1 MKDKLNVMVPVD
13 FTPVSYSAIEFL
25 AFLMDKTPINTH
37 LVHVVEV
44 NSAEWAGAVDS
55 SDTLDKAAL
64 KKKEQLADQKFTTLK
79 QHVDFSFTKEIV
91 FGGLTTSLATYADEH
106 GIDLIIMGTAGA
118 QGWLEKVSGSEAQ
131 HVVRHT
137 NIPVITIHRNASITP
152 LQNLLWVADF
162 KAAKQPEKSV
172 ATIKMLQQL
181 FHARLHLLQV
191 IDKEDDA
198 KTQQLKHNMQV
209 FAEQLNLQNYELHL
223 HHNYEVP
230 AGVRSFN
237 EVSEMDLVL
246 IGTHGR
252 KGISHL
258 FYGSIAETLVNHCIR
273 PLMTY
278 HLN

>member
-13 FTPVSYSAIEFL
+13 FTPVSFRAIEFL

-37 LVHVVEV
+37 LVHVIEI
-44 NSAEWAGAVDS
+44 NSAEWAGSV
-55 SDTLDKAAL
+55 AASETVNKSEL
-64 KKKEQLADQKFTTLK
+64 KQKQELAEQMFAELK
-79 QHVDFSFTKEIV
+79 QHADFSFTSEV
-91 FGGLTTSLATYADEH
+91 LFGGLTTTLATYANAQS
-106 GIDLIIMGTAGA
+106 IDLVIMGTDGA
-118 QGWLEKVSGSEAQ
+118 AGWLEKVSGSEAQ
-131 HVVRHT
+131 HVVRYT
-137 NIPVITIHRNASITP
+137 NIPVITIHKHAAITP
-152 LQNLLWVADF
+152 IQHLLWVADF
-162 KAAKQPEKSV
+162 KAEKQPEKSV
-172 ATIKMLQQL
+172 VTIKMLQQL
-181 FHARLHLLQV
+181 FDAKLHLLQIV
-191 IDKEDDA
+191 DQEDEA
-198 KTQQLKHNMQV
+198 KAQQLKYKMRV

-223 HHNYEVP
+223 HHNYKVP

-258 FYGSIAETLVNHCIR
+258 FYGSVAETLVNHCIR

>member
-1 MKDKLNVMVPVD
+1 MKDKLDIMVPVD
-13 FTPVSYSAIEFL
+13 FTPVSYRAIEFL

-37 LVHVVEV
+37 LVHVIEV
-44 NSAEWAGAVDS
+44 NSAEWAGSVDAS
-55 SDTLDKAAL
+55 ETVNKGEL
-64 KKKEQLADQKFTTLK
+64 KQKQQLAEQKFAELK
-79 QHVDFSFTKEIV
+79 QHVDFSFTSEV
-91 FGGLTTSLATYADEH
+91 LFGGLTTVLADYANNKS
-106 GIDLIIMGTAGA
+106 IDLVIMGTDGA
-118 QGWLEKVSGSEAQ
+118 DGWLEKVSGSEAQ
-131 HVVRHT
+131 HVVRYT
-137 NIPVITIHRNASITP
+137 NIPVITVHKNAAITP
-152 LQNLLWVADF
+152 IQNLLWVADF
-162 KAAKQPEKSV
+162 EAEKQPEQSV

-181 FHARLHLLQV
+181 FDARLHLLQIV
-191 IDKEDDA
+191 NKEDENRLN
-198 KTQQLKHNMQV
+198 QLKGKMQD

-223 HHNYEVP
+223 HHNYKVP

-258 FYGSIAETLVNHCIR
+258 FYGSVAETLVNHCIR

>member
-1 MKDKLNVMVPVD
+1 MKDTLNIMVPVD
-13 FTPVSYSAIEFL
+13 FTPVSYRAIEFL

-37 LVHVVEV
+37 LVHVIEV
-44 NSAEWAGAVDS
+44 NSAEWAGSVDAS
-55 SDTLDKAAL
+55 ETVNKGEL
-64 KKKEQLADQKFTTLK
+64 KQKQQLAEQKFTELK
-79 QHVDFSFTKEIV
+79 QHVDFSFTSEIV
-91 FGGLTTSLATYADEH
+91 YGGLTTTLANYVNNKN
-106 GIDLIIMGTAGA
+106 IDLVIMGTDGA
-118 QGWLEKVSGSEAQ
+118 DGWLEKVSGSEAQ
-131 HVVRHT
+131 HVVRYT
-137 NIPVITIHRNASITP
+137 NIPVITIHKNAAITP
-152 LQNLLWVADF
+152 IQNLLWVADF
-162 KAAKQPEKSV
+162 EAEKQPEQSV

-181 FHARLHLLQV
+181 FQAKLHLLQIV
-191 IDKEDDA
+191 DKEDEA
-198 KTQQLKHNMQV
+198 KAQQLKGKMQD
-209 FAEQLNLQNYELHL
+209 FAEQLKLQNYELHL
-223 HHNYEVP
+223 HHNYKIP

>member
-25 AFLMDKTPINTH
+25 AFLMHKTPINTH

-44 NSAEWAGAVDS
+44 NSAEWAGSVDAS
-55 SDTLDKAAL
+55 ETLSKSEM
-64 KKKEQLADQKFTTLK
+64 KQKVQLAEQKFAALK
-79 QHVDFSFTKEIV
+79 QHVGFRFSSEV
-91 FGGLTTSLATYADEH
+91 LFGGLTTSLAKYAAQNS
-106 GIDLIIMGTAGA
+106 IDLIIMGTDGA
-118 QGWLEKVSGSEAQ
+118 NGWLEKVSGSEAQ
-131 HVVRHT
+131 HVVRYT
-137 NIPVITIHRNASITP
+137 SVPVITIHQDAAITP

-162 KAAKQPEKSV
+162 EAEKQPEQSL

-181 FHARLHLLQV
+181 FHAKLHLLQ
-191 IDKEDDA
+191 IMDAEDEDRA
-198 KTQQLKHNMQV
+198 QELKGQMQT
-209 FAEQLNLQNYELHL
+209 FAEQLGLEHYELHL
-223 HHNYEVP
+223 HHNYKVP

>member
-1 MKDKLNVMVPVD
+1 MKDRLDIMVPVD
-13 FTPVSYSAIEFL
+13 FTPVSYRAIEFL

-37 LVHVVEV
+37 LVHVIEV
-44 NSAEWAGAVDS
+44 NAAEWAGSVDAS
-55 SDTLDKAAL
+55 ETLNKGELKQQQQLAEQKFEEL
-64 KKKEQLADQKFTTLK
+64 KK
-79 QHVDFSFTKEIV
+79 HVDFSFTSEIL
-91 FGGLTTSLATYADEH
+91 FGGLTTVIADYANNKS
-106 GIDLIIMGTAGA
+106 IDLVIMGTDGA
-118 QGWLEKVSGSEAQ
+118 DGWLEKVSGSEAQ
-131 HVVRHT
+131 HVVRYT
-137 NIPVITIHRNASITP
+137 NIPVITVHKNAAITP
-152 LQNLLWVADF
+152 IQNLLWVADF
-162 KAAKQPEKSV
+162 EAEKQPEQSV

-181 FHARLHLLQV
+181 FTAKLHLLQIV
-191 IDKEDDA
+191 DKEHENSVN
-198 KTQQLKHNMQV
+198 QLKGKMQD
-209 FAEQLNLQNYELHL
+209 FAEQLNLQNFELHL
-223 HHNYEVP
+223 HHNYKVP